1 MKKSLIKLG
10 GTTEKLRTIRPKII
24 GRMVL
29 FEKKNRLFKNIT
41 IWKYKEVKMKEEIAE
56 IQTRAMEEIAQV
68 TDVKQLNDVRV
79 KYLGKKGELTAVLRG
94 MGALSAEERP
104 VIGSLV
110 NVVRDELEGAI
121 AKKEEAFEKAE
132 LKEKLQKETID
143 ITLPAT
149 KVKRGSKHPINRI
162 IEEVE
167 DLFVSMGYDVV
178 TGPELETDEYCFERL
193 NLPKGHPAR
202 DMQDSFYIT
211 TEYLLRTQTSSVQA
225 RTMMENTE
233 KTPIRVI
240 CPGKTYRRDDD
251 ATHSHQFGQVEGL
264 VIDENISLADLKG
277 TLEVFVKKML
287 GENSTLRFRPSY
299 FPFTEPSYE
308 VDVSCFKCGGKGCNL
323 CKQTGWIEI
332 LGSGMVH
339 PNVLKMNGYDPEK
352 YTGFAFG
359 TGLDRLAMF
368 KYGIP
373 DIRLLYQN
381 DIRFLKQ
388 FDRMD

>member
-1 MKKSLIKLG
+1 
-10 GTTEKLRTIRPKII
+10 
-24 GRMVL
+24 
-29 FEKKNRLFKNIT
+29 
-41 IWKYKEVKMKEEIAE
+41 MKEQIEQIKVNALKEIEQAKDLKE
-56 IQTRAMEEIAQV
+56 
-68 TDVKQLNDVRV
+68 LNEANV

-121 AKKEEAFEKAE
+121 SEKEEKFKAE
-132 LKEKLQKETID
+132 EMEAKLAKEKID
-143 ITLPAT
+143 ITLPAN
-149 KVKRGSKHPINRI
+149 KIKRGSKHPLNRI

-167 DLFVSMGYDVV
+167 DIFVGMGYDVV
-178 TGPELETDEYCFERL
+178 DGPELETDEYCFERL

-211 TEYLLRTQTSSVQA
+211 PEYLLRTQTSAVQA
-225 RTMMENTE
+225 RVMMANEE
-233 KTPIRVI
+233 KSPIRVI
-240 CPGKTYRRDDD
+240 CPGKVYRRDDD
-251 ATHSHQFGQVEGL
+251 ATHSHQFAQVEGL

-277 TLEVFVKKML
+277 TLEVFMKKML
-287 GENSTLRFRPSY
+287 GENTQLRFRPSY

-323 CKQTGWIEI
+323 CKQTGWIEL

-368 KYGIP
+368 KYGIT

-381 DIRFLKQ
+381 DVRFLNQ

>member
-1 MKKSLIKLG
+1 MKEQIEQIKLNA
-10 GTTEKLRTIRPKII
+10 L
-24 GRMVL
+24 
-29 FEKKNRLFKNIT
+29 
-41 IWKYKEVKMKEEIAE
+41 KEIEQAKDLKE
-56 IQTRAMEEIAQV
+56 
-68 TDVKQLNDVRV
+68 LNEVNV

-110 NVVRDELEGAI
+110 NVVRDEIQSELNN
-121 AKKEEAFEKAE
+121 KEEKFKAE
-132 LKEKLQKETID
+132 EMEAKLAKEKID
-143 ITLPAT
+143 ITLPAN
-149 KVKRGSKHPINRI
+149 KIKRGSKHPLNRI

-167 DLFVSMGYDVV
+167 DIFVGMGYDVV
-178 TGPELETDEYCFERL
+178 DGPELETDEYCFERL

-211 TEYLLRTQTSSVQA
+211 PEYLLRTQTSAVQA
-225 RTMMENTE
+225 RVMMANKE

-240 CPGKTYRRDDD
+240 CPGKVYRRDDD
-251 ATHSHQFGQVEGL
+251 ATHSHQFAQVEGL
-264 VIDENISLADLKG
+264 VIDEKISLADLKG
-277 TLEVFVKKML
+277 TLEVFMRKML
-287 GENSTLRFRPSY
+287 GENTQLRFRPSY

-323 CKQTGWIEI
+323 CKQTGWIEL

-368 KYGIP
+368 KYGIT

-381 DIRFLKQ
+381 DVRFLNQ

>member
-1 MKKSLIKLG
+1 
-10 GTTEKLRTIRPKII
+10 
-24 GRMVL
+24 
-29 FEKKNRLFKNIT
+29 
-41 IWKYKEVKMKEEIAE
+41 MKEQIEQIRQNS
-56 IQTRAMEEIAQV
+56 IEEIEKA
-68 TDVKQLNDVRV
+68 TDAKALDEVRV

-110 NVVRDELEGAI
+110 NVVRDEIEKLITEKEENY
-121 AKKEEAFEKAE
+121 KKEELKRKLETEK
-132 LKEKLQKETID
+132 ID
-143 ITLPAT
+143 ITLPGT
-149 KVKRGSKHPINRI
+149 KIKRGSKHPLNRI

-178 TGPELETDEYCFERL
+178 DGPELETDEYCFERL

-202 DMQDSFYIT
+202 DMQDSFYVT
-211 TEYLLRTQTSSVQA
+211 PEYLLRTQTSAVQA
-225 RTMMENTE
+225 RVMMASEE
-233 KTPIRVI
+233 KLPIRVI
-240 CPGKTYRRDDD
+240 CPGKVYRRDDD
-251 ATHSHQFGQVEGL
+251 ATHSHQFAQVEGL
-264 VIDENISLADLKG
+264 VIDKNISLADLKG
-277 TLEVFVKKML
+277 TLEIFMKKML
-287 GENSTLRFRPSY
+287 GENTKLRFRPSY

-308 VDVSCFKCGGKGCNL
+308 VDVTCFKCQGKGCNL
-323 CKQTGWIEI
+323 CKQTGWIEL

-368 KYGIP
+368 KYGIT

-381 DIRFLKQ
+381 DVRFLNQ